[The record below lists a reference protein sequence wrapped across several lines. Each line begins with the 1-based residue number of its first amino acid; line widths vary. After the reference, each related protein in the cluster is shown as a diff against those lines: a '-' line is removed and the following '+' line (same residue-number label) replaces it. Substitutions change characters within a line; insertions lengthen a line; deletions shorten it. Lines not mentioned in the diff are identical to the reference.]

1 MYTFVG
7 SVPKLQ
13 AMKVGRRRWD
23 KSVCINDTS
32 KTGIHEL
39 FKIVQQE

>member
-13 AMKVGRRRWD
+13 AVKVCRRRWD
-23 KSVCINDTS
+23 KSVCIND